1 MSFSFFSRPHPL
13 VPPVSTFRIQQGY
26 DEHGNY
32 ESPSMAWGSTNEQTK
47 FWRPEGDALSSP
59 NVLQRRNLDL
69 SALPISQAA
78 AEGSYGLLQAE
89 DSRNQ
94 QALCLSWVSQDAEK
108 LSMANKVEKYGE
120 RGPEV
125 MVREVMGW
133 KAERN
138 KDDRAVN
145 NFSGDTYDGSFSQ
158 AEGDLEIIAQ
168 AGSMKQIL
176 SLPYS
181 DDQVSL
187 AVHRVGETLFIDS
200 VGRMSK
206 HSAEE
211 GTPGPPDASDQN
223 SWKKPKK
230 SCSKRAKQNR
240 NLQRALYNRVL
251 SASETERLDSV
262 KMTEKLVWEDEE
274 PECPGSTSA
283 RKRQV
288 PSRRSESLEQQQ
300 EENINQ
306 EWQGPLAISVYER
319 GDGKETNSFR
329 DAKEEEG
336 EEKGEQHSRT
346 PAHDVN
352 ASKVHLKVEES
363 DSSEEEEEQEESIL
377 RMCRLRFGGMQMLLG
392 SDVMVFGSSGHP
404 CVSLYV
410 RDPEVMSLHSY
421 LDLWLDNVIAS
432 VPEVMICWHKDCV
445 MQGYMLKRTQDIPE
459 MTHFAFSPERVEK
472 NGAQVLKWLRQ
483 ECSREASTYWL
494 YREQGDDK
502 LQLYN
507 LEAMNRA
514 MGASKDESFSHI
526 KSVPPRFAFPVAMLC
541 FRAAARLAGSLKQEH
556 RTRRR
561 ELLLHCSSLLDEREH
576 GFLIAT
582 VEEGIA
588 ETYVA
593 IDIED
598 DMKDD
603 KEISSKVR
611 SRRLGCVESYHALH
625 ADTFVLPSSDKRFD
639 TQCAVGHLSR
649 GINVLQ
655 TLAGGGS
662 LLYRLKRKALECFVF
677 LCNVH
682 VSKGQF
688 DSAFLMLRR
697 AFQCAITSSKD
708 SQLKPLE
715 AFFLAR
721 LRVLLGDLFASPNSG
736 SPGDTS
742 SNDGEEEKESD
753 QAPEQDVE
761 EISNNLESGGQL
773 IGLDVHGEHLPYI
786 PLQDVVAMPK
796 STRLQHALRHY
807 EKATSYFAFHGS
819 YVDFVIHMRRL
830 GHARNEMAKIFWS
843 EMNVDEAETNWKQA
857 LSVFTTV
864 GDEDNQ
870 AVVAINLGRLMRG
883 RSSMLRQEGG
893 GRFQGPARACF
904 ASSIPM
910 YELAFKAL
918 KTRQTNPM
926 VWKIIQGE
934 IAETLDEMASL
945 LEKDILREDPSGNAA
960 AQWWSDQGA
969 REDAQLIV
977 DLRARALDF
986 LQQQQAPA
994 LRVARSH
1001 LSLGSFYLKTLDLG
1015 QGELGSSPA
1024 SRVHKSR
1031 FEAAENQ
1038 LRKCMHICG
1047 SEAEGGEALFLLAV
1061 SSLSKLVRRR
1071 FSNPRSL
1078 QAMKESLDALAIA
1091 RRLPSGSQ
1099 QLTNDI
1105 KSARENVLDDLRSL
1119 LRDLSTTAP
1128 ARGGAS
1134 SHRNKDAFKD
1144 LYRKALKLQVAGW
1157 TDVLAAVA
1165 EASSLLSE
1173 VK

>member
-541 FRAAARLAGSLKQEH
+541 FRAAARKPEAGGEGKRHAVRVKAVEQEH

-603 KEISSKVR
+603 KEISSK
-611 SRRLGCVESYHALH
+611 
-625 ADTFVLPSSDKRFD
+625 
-639 TQCAVGHLSR
+639 
-649 GINVLQ
+649 
-655 TLAGGGS
+655 
-662 LLYRLKRKALECFVF
+662 ALECFVF

-708 SQLKPLE
+708 SH
-715 AFFLAR
+715 
-721 LRVLLGDLFASPNSG
+721 VLLGDLFASPNSG

-796 STRLQHALRHY
+796 STRLQHVRASLMLAEELTDLQALRHY

-883 RSSMLRQEGG
+883 R
-893 GRFQGPARACF
+893 
-904 ASSIPM
+904 

-926 VWKIIQGE
+926 GE